1 MSDRTTGLVH
11 GAEDAGMRRKAT
23 GFTRA
28 GSAAPSL
35 AATGIAAGTVILT
48 LDGALPVDFIEAG
61 DRIITRDGMRIVRA
75 VTVHRYSGPAIRIAA
90 GALGHER
97 PEQDLILPAET
108 PILIRDWRAEAL
120 FGAREVVVPVERLAD
135 GESVAPVAVLSL
147 RLYELRFDSP
157 QVIYAEGLEIACA
170 ALGAADE
177 PRLAAE

>member
-1 MSDRTTGLVH
+1 MRATGLCLID
-11 GAEDAGMRRKAT
+11 GARLVSLESALWEATRPAFRVRYIHDPTSTPRVPLYASYGFAT
-23 GFTRA
+23 G
-28 GSAAPSL
+28 
-35 AATGIAAGTVILT
+35 
-48 LDGALPVDFIEAG
+48 
-61 DRIITRDGMRIVRA
+61 IVRA